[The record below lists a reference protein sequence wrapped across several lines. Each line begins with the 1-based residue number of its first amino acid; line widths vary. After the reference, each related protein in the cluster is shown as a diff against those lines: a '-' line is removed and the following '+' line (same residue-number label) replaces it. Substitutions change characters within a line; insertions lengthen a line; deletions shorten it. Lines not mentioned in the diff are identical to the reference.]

1 MNSTLLQPPVP
12 SPQSQTLL
20 IGLVGGIASGKSF
33 VAELMRALGGVVLD
47 ADLAGH
53 EVLRDKEVID
63 ALHQRWGD
71 GIIALDGSLSRSVI
85 AKIVFSAGNQ
95 EEKRFLESV
104 THPRIAARL
113 QEQIARHHAAGS
125 RVLILDAAL
134 LFEAGWDKQCD
145 LVVFV
150 SAPREVRLVRARLR
164 GWSERDF
171 LAREATQLPLDE
183 KRARSGHVIDN
194 SGPAEQTRQQVGEW
208 WRLNVGKTD
217 H

>member
-1 MNSTLLQPPVP
+1 MSPTRPQP
-12 SPQSQTLL
+12 LL
-20 IGLVGGIASGKSF
+20 IGLVGGIASGKSL
-33 VAELMRALGGVVLD
+33 VAEQLRALGGVILD

-53 EVLRDKEVID
+53 EVLRGPEVID
-63 ALHQRWGD
+63 ALHRRWGD

-95 EEKRFLESV
+95 EEKRFLESI

-113 QEQIARHHAAGS
+113 QEQIARHQAAG
-125 RVLILDAAL
+125 VKALILDAAL

-145 LVVFV
+145 RIIYV
-150 SAPREVRLVRARLR
+150 SAPREIRLARARLR
-164 GWSERDF
+164 GWSESDF

-183 KRARSGHVIDN
+183 KRARSGYVIDN
-194 SGPAEQTRQQVGEW
+194 SGDAEQTRHQVMEW
-208 WRLNVGKTD
+208 WRQNIGPTD

>member
-1 MNSTLLQPPVP
+1 MSHPEPQAPNPQPR
-12 SPQSQTLL
+12 L
-20 IGLVGGIASGKSF
+20 IGLVGGIASGKSL
-33 VAELMRALGGVVLD
+33 VAQQMQSLGGVVLD

-53 EVLRDKEVID
+53 EVLREKEVID
-63 ALHQRWGD
+63 ALHSHWGN
-71 GIIALDGSLSRSVI
+71 GIISLDGSLSRAVI

-113 QEQIARHHAAGS
+113 QEQIAQHHAAGT

-134 LFEAGWDKQCD
+134 LFEAGWDKNCD
-145 LVVFV
+145 VIVFV
-150 SAPREVRLVRARLR
+150 SAPREVRLARARAR
-164 GWSERDF
+164 GWSEADF

-183 KRARSGHVIDN
+183 KRSRSGFLIDN
-194 SGPAEQTRQQVGEW
+194 SGLAEQTRQQVGEW
-208 WRLNVGKTD
+208 WRLNVGRTD

>member
-1 MNSTLLQPPVP
+1 MIQSPPQP
-12 SPQSQTLL
+12 LL
-20 IGLVGGIASGKSF
+20 IGLVGGIASGKSL
-33 VAELMRALGGVVLD
+33 VADQMRALGGVVLD

-53 EVLRDKEVID
+53 EVLRDQEVID
-63 ALHQRWGD
+63 ALHERWGD
-71 GIIALDGSLSRSVI
+71 GIVALDGSLSRSVI

-95 EEKRFLESV
+95 EEKRYLESV
-104 THPRIAARL
+104 AHPRIAARI

-134 LFEAGWDKQCD
+134 LFEAGWDKKCD
-145 LVVFV
+145 LIVFV
-150 SAPREVRLVRARLR
+150 SAPREVRLSRALAR

-171 LAREATQLPLDE
+171 LARESTQLPLDE
-183 KRARSGHVIDN
+183 KRSRSGYIIDN
-194 SGPAEQTRQQVGEW
+194 SGLAEQTRQQVGEW

>member
-1 MNSTLLQPPVP
+1 MNQTLPQP
-12 SPQSQTLL
+12 LL
-20 IGLVGGIASGKSF
+20 IGLVGGIASGKSL
-33 VAELMRALGGVVLD
+33 VAEQMRSLGAGVLD
-47 ADLAGH
+47 ADMAGH
-53 EVLRDKEVID
+53 EVLREPEVIA
-63 ALHQRWGD
+63 ALHRRWGD
-71 GIIALDGSLSRSVI
+71 GIIGLDGSVNRSVI

-134 LFEAGWDKQCD
+134 LFEAGWDKKCD
-145 LVVFV
+145 MIVFV
-150 SAPREVRLVRARLR
+150 SAPREVRLARARLR
-164 GWSERDF
+164 GWSERDL

-183 KRARSGHVIDN
+183 KRSRSGFVIDN
-194 SGPAEQTRQQVGEW
+194 SGLAEQTRQQVGEW

>member
-1 MNSTLLQPPVP
+1 MSPNLPQSPAP
-12 SPQSQTLL
+12 SPQPQLL
-20 IGLVGGIASGKSF
+20 IGLVGGIASGKSL
-33 VAELMRALGGVVLD
+33 VAEQMKSLGGVVLD
-47 ADLAGH
+47 ADRAGH

-63 ALHQRWGD
+63 ALHKRWGD
-71 GIIALDGSLSRSVI
+71 GIITLDGSLSRSVI

-95 EEKRFLESV
+95 EEKRYLESV

-113 QEQIARHHAAGS
+113 EEQISRHRAAGNN
-125 RVLILDAAL
+125 VLILDAAL

-145 LVVFV
+145 VIIFV
-150 SAPREVRLVRARLR
+150 SAPREIRLVRALAR

-183 KRARSGHVIDN
+183 KRARSGYIIDN
-194 SGPAEQTRQQVGEW
+194 SGPADQTRHQVGEW